1 MKLYF
6 VLLIILF
13 ISCSSQDSSKIKYLS
28 NENSSKNK
36 GEISNTSFILDTL
49 IIKSINISEF
59 LENEKII
66 YHLKV
71 TDWNKPVKWTFLIV
85 NKMDTLFSYKSN
97 TNEEK
102 VDELLKVED
111 LWTNCN
117 SYLECKKNWY
127 LNDIHKIYIETI
139 KPEDYRRDLYF
150 QTSKQFAVMENSVYG
165 LTKKSALNSFREFWS
180 IYQDKDLILFN
191 FNYDPEIGMTPL
203 MAYHP
208 VLKKLV
214 PLYAP

>member
-6 VLLIILF
+6 VLLIVLF
-13 ISCSSQDSSKIKYLS
+13 ISCNSQDSSKIKNRS
-28 NENSSKNK
+28 DEKSSKNK
-36 GEISNTSFILDTL
+36 VEISNTSFILDTL
-49 IIKSINISEF
+49 IIKNTNITEF

-71 TDWNKPVKWTFLIV
+71 FDWNKPVKWTFLIV
-85 NKMDTLFSYKSN
+85 DKTDTLFSYKSN

-111 LWTNCN
+111 LWTDCN
-117 SYLECKKNWY
+117 SYVECKKNWY
-127 LNDIHKIYIETI
+127 LNDIHKIYIETV
-139 KPEDYRRDLYF
+139 KPDDYKRDLYY
-150 QTSKQFAVMENSVYG
+150 QTSKQFALMGNSVYG
-165 LTKKSALNSFREFWS
+165 LTKESALNSFRQFWS
-180 IYQDKDLILFN
+180 IYQNKDLILFN

-208 VLKKLV
+208 VLKKSI
-214 PLYAP
+214 PIYAP

>member
-1 MKLYF
+1 MKPYF
-6 VLLIILF
+6 ILLIVLF
-13 ISCSSQDSSKIKYLS
+13 FSCGSQDSSNNKKS
-28 NENSSKNK
+28 FKKNV
-36 GEISNTSFILDTL
+36 EISNTSFILDTL
-49 IIKSINISEF
+49 IIKSTNISEF

-71 TDWNKPVKWTFLIV
+71 FDWNKPVKWTFLIV
-85 NKMDTLFSYKSN
+85 NKMDTLFSYKSSA
-97 TNEEK
+97 NEEN

-111 LWTNCN
+111 LWADCN

-127 LNDIHKIYIETI
+127 LNDIHEIYIETI

-150 QTSKQFAVMENSVYG
+150 QTSKQFALMENSEYG
-165 LTKKSALNSFREFWS
+165 LTNKKALDSFREFWS

-191 FNYDPEIGMTPL
+191 FNYNPEIGMTPL

-214 PLYAP
+214 PIYAP